1 MFPNISLFPG
11 EMFPNIPK
19 HSSIT
24 EENPVSSLLTFL
36 KRRAIRLFFI
46 LFRNNQLWDMMEV
59 IREQENADHAGFSFY
74 KRRVKVLGLHMIAH
88 KCPCREAAELK

>member
-24 EENPVSSLLTFL
+24 EENPMSSLLTFL
-36 KRRAIRLFFI
+36 KRR
-46 LFRNNQLWDMMEV
+46 NNQLWDMMDIV
-59 IREQENADHAGFSFY
+59 REQENADHAGFSFY

-88 KCPCREAAELK
+88 RCPWREAAELK